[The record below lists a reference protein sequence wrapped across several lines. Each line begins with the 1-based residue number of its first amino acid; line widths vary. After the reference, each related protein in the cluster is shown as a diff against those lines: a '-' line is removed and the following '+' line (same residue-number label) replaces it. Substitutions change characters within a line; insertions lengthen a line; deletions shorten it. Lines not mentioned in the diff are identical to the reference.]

1 MMTTRD
7 AFDAIQSYLS
17 GQEFDSFLD
26 VIEYLD
32 INYSILPNN
41 IRIAYDIVVGEYV
54 EYNSREIY

>member
-7 AFDAIQSYLS
+7 AYNAIQDYLL
-17 GQEFDSFLD
+17 GKEFDSFLD

-41 IRIAYDIVVGEYV
+41 IRTAYDIVVGEYV
-54 EYNSREIY
+54 EYNSRELY

>member
-7 AFDAIQSYLS
+7 AYNAIQDYLS
-17 GQEFDSFLD
+17 GKEFDSFLD

-41 IRIAYDIVVGEYV
+41 IRTAYDIVVGEYV
-54 EYNSREIY
+54 EYNSRELY